1 MAEAVST
8 PRPADSPGTRRDPG
22 GEDGGS
28 VPAPGAAAKR
38 SHSPVNWPVFL
49 GTSGIIVAFVL
60 FAGIWPDTAE
70 TVIFGSMDWVATN
83 FGWYYVLTAT
93 LVVVF
98 VLLVAFSKVGGTKMG
113 PDHSLPKYNLFTW
126 AAMLFAAG
134 IGVDLMFFGISGPA
148 TNFLTPPDV
157 PAGSE
162 EAARMAPIWTIFHYG
177 IPGWAMYALMGMAF
191 GLFAYRYHLPL
202 SIRSALAPIFGRR
215 IHGAVGHVAE
225 IGATIGTIFGI
236 SVSLGIG
243 VVFLNF
249 GLSALFGIPNS
260 IGVQVALMALA
271 VFITVMST
279 VSGVD
284 KGIRRLSEL
293 NVLMALV
300 LMLWVLFSGQTH
312 HLLNALVQNVGDFF
326 SRFPGMMMNTF
337 AYNDGTADYPA
348 DQWMA
353 DWTLFF
359 WAWWIA
365 WAPFVSLFLARIS
378 RGRTLRQFVVGV
390 LLIPFSFILLWV
402 SIFGNAALSFFDD
415 ADFLDLAVNQ
425 PESGFFNL
433 LEQYPGATFT
443 VSLALL
449 TGLFFYVTSADS
461 GSLVMANMTSKASTA
476 ESDGPPWLRIVW
488 AVITGALTLVML
500 FIDGVY
506 TLQAAT
512 VMVGLPLSVM
522 VYLMMVSL
530 WKVLRIEL
538 TSLESRQATLPS
550 LLTSRVREAE
560 GSDRGSWRQRLQHR
574 MTYATAEQA
583 TTFIETVATP
593 AVEEVAAELEDL
605 GADVVCQRGAHPDS
619 GIPFVDLV
627 VSFPDAEDFKYQT
640 YPVAY
645 STPSFAA
652 NLAAVRDTY
661 YRVEIFSVLGSRGRD
676 IMGSSKAQV
685 IADVLDSYDAH
696 IMYLT
701 MSTEIG
707 TATGTVPVTAPDT
720 WIDTDQVDTPVD
732 SAFEEHPRRT
742 PDTKELHD

>member
-22 GEDGGS
+22 GEDGGT

-402 SIFGNAALSFFDD
+402 SIFGNAALSFFGD
-415 ADFLDLAVNQ
+415 ADFLDLAVNE

>member
-148 TNFLTPPDV
+148 TNILTPPDA
-157 PAGSE
+157 PAGSD
-162 EAARMAPIWTIFHYG
+162 EAARMATIWTIFHYG

-225 IGATIGTIFGI
+225 IGSTIGTIFGI

-243 VVFLNF
+243 VVFLNY

-260 IGVQVALMALA
+260 IAVQIALMALA
-271 VFITVMST
+271 VGITIVST

-293 NVLMALV
+293 NVLLAIA

-312 HLLNALVQNVGDFF
+312 QLLNALVQNIGDFF

-337 AYNDGTADYPA
+337 AYTDGAADYPS

-402 SIFGNAALSFFDD
+402 SIFGNAALSFFGD

-476 ESDGPPWLRIVW
+476 DSDGPPWLRIVW

-522 VYLMMVSL
+522 VYLMMFSL

>member
-1 MAEAVST
+1 MAEATSS
-8 PRPADSPGTRRDPG
+8 PRPAAPPRTGRSPG
-22 GEDGGS
+22 GENG
-28 VPAPGAAAKR
+28 PASPSSPAER
-38 SHSPVNWPVFL
+38 SPLRSPVNWPVFI
-49 GTSGIIVAFVL
+49 GTAVLIIGFVL
-60 FAGIWPDTAE
+60 FAGIWPGTAE
-70 TVIFGSMDWVATN
+70 NVIFGSMAWVATN

-93 LVVVF
+93 IVVVF
-98 VLLVAFSKVGGTKMG
+98 VLIVAFSRVGGTKMG

-148 TNFLTPPDV
+148 TNILTPPDA
-157 PAGSE
+157 PAGSD
-162 EAARMAPIWTIFHYG
+162 EAARMATIWTIFHYG

-225 IGATIGTIFGI
+225 IGSTIGTIFGI

-243 VVFLNF
+243 VVFLNY

-260 IGVQVALMALA
+260 IAVQIALMALA
-271 VFITVMST
+271 VGITIVST

-293 NVLMALV
+293 NVLLAIV

-312 HLLNALVQNVGDFF
+312 QLLNALVQNIGDFF

-337 AYNDGTADYPA
+337 AYTDGAADYPS

-402 SIFGNAALSFFDD
+402 SIFGNAALSFFGD
-415 ADFLDLAVNQ
+415 ADFLDLAVNE

-522 VYLMMVSL
+522 VYLMMFSL

>member
-249 GLSALFGIPNS
+249 GLSALFDIPNS

-402 SIFGNAALSFFDD
+402 SIFGNAALSFFGD
-415 ADFLDLAVNQ
+415 ADFLDLAVNE

-605 GADVVCQRGAHPDS
+605 GADVACQRGAHPDS

-661 YRVEIFSVLGSRGRD
+661 YRVEIFSALGSRGRD

>member
-1 MAEAVST
+1 MTEAARTS
-8 PRPADSPGTRRDPG
+8 PPASSPDPG
-22 GEDGGS
+22 DGVGRDRS
-28 VPAPGAAAKR
+28 GPALK
-38 SHSPVNWPVFL
+38 HSPVNWPVFV
-49 GTSGIIVAFVL
+49 GTAVIIVAFVL
-60 FAGIWPDTAE
+60 FAAIWPGTAD
-70 TVIFGSMDWVATN
+70 TVIFGSMAWVATN
-83 FGWYYVLTAT
+83 FGWYYVLTAA

-98 VLLVAFSKVGGTKMG
+98 VLIVAFSKVGQTKMG

-148 TNFLTPPDV
+148 TNLLTPPEGAV
-157 PAGSE
+157 GSD
-162 EAARMAPIWTIFHYG
+162 EAARMAPLWTIFHYG

-202 SIRSALAPIFGRR
+202 SIRSALAPIFGKR
-215 IHGAVGHVAE
+215 IHGAIGHTAE
-225 IGATIGTIFGI
+225 IAATIGTIFGI

-260 IGVQVALMALA
+260 IAVQIALMALA
-271 VFITVMST
+271 VFITIAST

-293 NVLMALV
+293 NVILAIA
-300 LMLWVLFSGQTH
+300 LMLWVLISGNTAQ
-312 HLLNALVQNVGDFF
+312 LLNALVQNIGDFF
-326 SRFPGMMMNTF
+326 SRFPGMLMNTF
-337 AYNDGTADYPA
+337 AYTDGAAEAGYPA

-402 SIFGNAALSFFDD
+402 SVFGNAALSFADD
-415 ADFLDLAVNQ
+415 EEFLDVAVNL

-433 LEQYPGATFT
+433 LQQYPGATFT
-443 VSLALL
+443 IALAVV

-461 GSLVMANMTSKASTA
+461 GSLVMANMTSKASIRD
-476 ESDGPPWLRIVW
+476 SDGAPWLRIVW

-512 VMVGLPLSVM
+512 VMVGLPLSVL
-522 VYLMMVSL
+522 VYLVMFSL
-530 WKVLRIEL
+530 WKVLRTEQMNL
-538 TSLESRQATLPS
+538 DSRQAALPGV
-550 LLTSRVREAE
+550 LTSRVREADGAE
-560 GSDRGSWRQRLQHR
+560 RGTWRQRLHKR
-574 MTYATAEQA
+574 MSFASDAQA
-583 TTFIETVATP
+583 RTFVETVAAP
-593 AVEEVAAELEDL
+593 AIEEVASELKDL
-605 GADVVCQRGAHPDS
+605 GADVTCHRGTHPDS
-619 GIPFVDLV
+619 ELPFVDLV
-627 VSFPDAEDFKYQT
+627 VCFPESEDFKYQA

-645 STPSFAA
+645 SVPSFAA
-652 NLAAVRDTY
+652 NLSTVRDTY
-661 YRVEIFSVLGSRGRD
+661 YRIEIFSIFGSRGKD
-676 IMGSSKAQV
+676 IMGYSKDQV
-685 IADVLDSYDAH
+685 ISDVLDSYDAH
-696 IMYLT
+696 IMYLN
-701 MSTEIG
+701 MSQEIG
-707 TATGTVPVTAPDT
+707 TATGSIAVTAPDT
-720 WIDTDQVDTPVD
+720 WIDTDHVDRPASDAAPTTTT
-732 SAFEEHPRRT
+732 E
-742 PDTKELHD
+742 TKERHD

>member
-22 GEDGGS
+22 GEDGGT

-402 SIFGNAALSFFDD
+402 SIFGNAALSFFGD
-415 ADFLDLAVNQ
+415 ADFLDLAVNE

-661 YRVEIFSVLGSRGRD
+661 YRVEIFSALGSRGRD

>member
-249 GLSALFGIPNS
+249 GLSALFDIPNS

-271 VFITVMST
+271 VLITVMST

-312 HLLNALVQNVGDFF
+312 HLLNALVQNIGDFF

-402 SIFGNAALSFFDD
+402 SIFGNAALSFFGD
-415 ADFLDLAVNQ
+415 ADFLDLAVNE

-476 ESDGPPWLRIVW
+476 DSDGPPWLRIVW

>member
-249 GLSALFGIPNS
+249 GLSALFDIPNS

-312 HLLNALVQNVGDFF
+312 HLLNALVQNIGDFF

-402 SIFGNAALSFFDD
+402 SIFGNAALSFFGD
-415 ADFLDLAVNQ
+415 ADFLDLAVNE

>member
-22 GEDGGS
+22 GEDGGT

-249 GLSALFGIPNS
+249 GLSALFDIPNS

-312 HLLNALVQNVGDFF
+312 HLLNALVQNIGDFF

-402 SIFGNAALSFFDD
+402 SIFGNAALSFFGD
-415 ADFLDLAVNQ
+415 ADFLDLAVNE